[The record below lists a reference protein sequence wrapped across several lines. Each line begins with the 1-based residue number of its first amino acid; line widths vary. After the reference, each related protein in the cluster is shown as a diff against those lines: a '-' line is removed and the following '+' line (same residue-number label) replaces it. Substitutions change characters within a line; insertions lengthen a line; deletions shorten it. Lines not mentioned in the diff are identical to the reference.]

1 MRFAC
6 LLADGFED
14 IEALGTVAL
23 LRRSG
28 ISVDLV
34 NVMNQLTAKGSFTT
48 EVVTDVTLKKTN
60 AKDYDGLF
68 IPGGRQAAVLRQ
80 DKDVL
85 ELVRQFAGGDKWLM
99 AICAGPTIFGV
110 LGLLDGKHYTS
121 FPGTEEYMPKAIRE
135 NKSVVTDKKII
146 TAIGAG
152 AVYEFAF
159 EIIKNIFGAQK
170 QNELKKR
177 ILFREFE

>member
-14 IEALGTVAL
+14 IEALGTVAI

-28 ISVDLV
+28 IIVDLV
-34 NVMNQLTAKGSFTT
+34 NVMNQKTAKGAFTT
-48 EVVTDVTLKKTN
+48 EVVTDVMLKKIN
-60 AKDYDGLF
+60 AKDYDGVL
-68 IPGGRQAAVLRQ
+68 IPGGRQASVLRQ
-80 DKDVL
+80 DKAVL

-99 AICAGPTIFGV
+99 AICAGPTVFGV

-121 FPGTEEYMPKAIRE
+121 FPETGEFMPHAIRE
-135 NKSVVTDKKII
+135 NKSVVTDNKII

-152 AVYEFAF
+152 AVYDFAL
-159 EIIKNIFGAQK
+159 EIVKNVFGVQK
-170 QNELKKR
+170 HNELKKR
-177 ILFREFE
+177 ILYKEFE